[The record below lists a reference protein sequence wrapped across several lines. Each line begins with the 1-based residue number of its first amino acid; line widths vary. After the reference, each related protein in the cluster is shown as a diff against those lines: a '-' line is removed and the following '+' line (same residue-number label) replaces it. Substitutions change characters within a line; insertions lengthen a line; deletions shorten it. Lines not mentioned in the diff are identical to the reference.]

1 MGRLLSYSLSVSV
14 IILVLYP
21 VLHQLINRNRNFRF
35 NRLAVITGLLLSLAL
50 PCILDA
56 TLISLPSNPAVINM
70 DSMISMDSTLSQTQA
85 TSIEN
90 DSTTTLPCLPIVLI
104 VYFSGII
111 VLSCREII
119 SFLRLFRMIAVS
131 EKKRIDGVTI
141 CSIADNVIAP
151 FSWGNYIFLNDTEFD
166 NSSCIYIH
174 EKAHTDRRHWI
185 DVLFADLFVFCYG
198 IIPSHGRQDNL

>member
-90 DSTTTLPCLPIVLI
+90 DSTTTLPCLPIVVHL
-104 VYFSGII
+104 
-111 VLSCREII
+111 
-119 SFLRLFRMIAVS
+119 
-131 EKKRIDGVTI
+131 
-141 CSIADNVIAP
+141 
-151 FSWGNYIFLNDTEFD
+151 
-166 NSSCIYIH
+166 
-174 EKAHTDRRHWI
+174 
-185 DVLFADLFVFCYG
+185 YG
-198 IIPSHGRQDNL
+198 